1 MENILRA
8 GIILTADNCQAK
20 AISHKNNVL
29 VNISYE
35 REFITAVMHKK
46 YFNQISS
53 FGSVNGRLRT
63 SDDGLILFEGFSFR

>member
-1 MENILRA
+1 MENILKA
-8 GIILTADNCQAK
+8 SIMLTADNCQAK

-46 YFNQISS
+46 YFNQIST
-53 FGSVNGRLRT
+53 FGRVEGRLRT
-63 SDDGLILFEGFSFR
+63 TDDGLIIFEGFSFR